1 MLTSEE
7 QQNDKPSTSTT
18 KAAVAGREV
27 KKAHQVIYFPG
38 EKPRKLSFANDLR
51 SCFTLYRVFSFKCS
65 PEADFIWPKQF
76 LNGH

>member
-27 KKAHQVIYFPG
+27 KKPIKWYTSQVKSLGSSRSQTTWEAASHFIVCFRSSVLQRPT
-38 EKPRKLSFANDLR
+38 LSGPN
-51 SCFTLYRVFSFKCS
+51 SFWT
-65 PEADFIWPKQF
+65 AT
-76 LNGH
+76 